1 MKTSLRNMI
10 RCSVFGLALLLAL
23 GLAGC
28 RAYRLGSTLDP
39 RIQTVH
45 VPVFVNQ
52 AGYPQLEARTTAAT
66 LEEFQRDGTLRIA
79 ERAAADLVVEVTLNR
94 YILQP
99 LRYNPSRTTT
109 ATEYRTVMDA
119 VMTVRG
125 RDGKVLMADVKI
137 RGESTFEFGGDIATA
152 RQQALPQAAR
162 DMAHRIVEAV
172 VEAW

>member
-1 MKTSLRNMI
+1 MKKSPLNLCR
-10 RCSVFGLALLLAL
+10 FFLLAL
-23 GLAGC
+23 ALTLPLLLSGC

-39 RIQTVH
+39 RLKTVF

-52 AGYPQLEARTTAAT
+52 AGYPQLETKTTAAT
-66 LEEFQRDGTLRIA
+66 IEEFQRDGTLRVA
-79 ERAAADLVVEVTLNR
+79 EREASDLIVEVTLQR
-94 YILQP
+94 YLLQP
-99 LRYNPSRTTT
+99 LRYNPNRTTT
-109 ATEYRTVMDA
+109 ATEYRTLMDA

-137 RGESTFEFGGDIATA
+137 RGESTFDFSGDIATA

-162 DMAHRIVEAV
+162 DMAHRIVETV